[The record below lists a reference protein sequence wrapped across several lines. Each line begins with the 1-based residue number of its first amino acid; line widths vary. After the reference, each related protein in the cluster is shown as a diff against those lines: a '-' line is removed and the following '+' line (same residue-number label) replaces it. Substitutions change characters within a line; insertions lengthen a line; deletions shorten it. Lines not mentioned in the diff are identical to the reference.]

1 MQSEKTTTEKE
12 KSETIRH
19 QVKLKSL
26 AEDMSVSDF
35 PSWLSKSQKFDI
47 EFPSIGN
54 KGRETMSWA
63 ELFSILQPIPENLKW
78 ARNWR

>member
-1 MQSEKTTTEKE
+1 MQSEKTTTEKD

-35 PSWLSKSQKFDI
+35 PS
-47 EFPSIGN
+47 
-54 KGRETMSWA
+54 
-63 ELFSILQPIPENLKW
+63 
-78 ARNWR
+78 